1 MQNAVL
7 KLFPDSQSEY
17 KFTNRAPDM
26 LFSRSCHSWVQ
37 RQVNGKSSAISTIYL
52 AVIILILHIAKPAL
66 STLRL
71 TPAEREYLE
80 NNCLYFDT
88 EYLDFLE
95 KLQLDPANQVQVT
108 FVPQSNSENLAP
120 VAKRQKLDRSEQSG
134 PDETNEA
141 DDPDEKGLIEMKIQ
155 GPWRECI
162 LYEVPLMSIR
172 KSTNRHCFGGSLL
185 TLLIV
190 NE

>member
-7 KLFPDSQSEY
+7 KLFADSQSEY

-37 RQVNGKSSAISTIYL
+37 RQVNGKSSAISTICL
-52 AVIILILHIAKPAL
+52 AVILILPTAKPAL

-71 TPAEREYLE
+71 RPAEREYLE
-80 NNCLYFDT
+80 NNCPYFDA

-108 FVPQSNSENLAP
+108 FVPQSSIENLAP

-134 PDETNEA
+134 PDEKNEA